1 MSAQVVADSKNQYGD
16 RITTY
21 LLTFP
26 RFILAVY
33 ERIKLCISTKQQIY

>member
-1 MSAQVVADSKNQYGD
+1 MKTKIEAKVVADSKNQQGD

-26 RFILAVY
+26 RFILA
-33 ERIKLCISTKQQIY
+33 ELKL